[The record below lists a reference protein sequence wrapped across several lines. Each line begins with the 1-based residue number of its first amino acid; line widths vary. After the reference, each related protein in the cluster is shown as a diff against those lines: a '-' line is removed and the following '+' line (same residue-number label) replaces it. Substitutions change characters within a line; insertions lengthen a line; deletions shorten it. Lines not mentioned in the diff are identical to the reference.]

1 MTDRGPM
8 ELVAQRK
15 ARYRR
20 GARVRLVRFARGE
33 LIDDNRLVPQGTC
46 GTVISVDDLG
56 TVHTLWDNG
65 FTLGLAVGDQFDLL
79 SGSSR

>member
-1 MTDRGPM
+1 M

-20 GARVRLVRFARGE
+20 GTRVRLVRFTADE
-33 LIDDNRLVPQGTC
+33 PIDDNQVVPQGTC

-65 FTLGLAVGDQFDLL
+65 STLGLAVGDQFDLL
-79 SGSSR
+79 